1 MVVTTAFSTRCW
13 RNTVKAYLFGLGWA
27 LFLFGYISCNSFA
40 EGIEVKSA
48 KLNLVNDAY
57 ELNADISVS
66 LQKNL
71 EDALKKGL
79 VLHFQTDFVL
89 SEPHSWW
96 LSWWFDRTIVE
107 ASRFSILSY
116 HLLLRRYY
124 LETNYQLK
132 TYDTLDEALAA
143 LGHIEGWQVA
153 DKNQLDP
160 KGSYK
165 GALRLRLDL
174 SKLPKP
180 IQINAL
186 AGGKWEAEGEWY
198 KWKIEP

>member
-1 MVVTTAFSTRCW
+1 MIITTDFSTQFW
-13 RNTVKAYLFGLGWA
+13 RRLRQILLIGLGG
-27 LFLFGYISCNSFA
+27 LFLAGASA
-40 EGIEVKSA
+40 ADGIVVKSA
-48 KLNLVNDAY
+48 ELKLVNDAY

-79 VLHFQTDFVL
+79 ILHFQTDFEL
-89 SEPHSWW
+89 DRPRGW
-96 LSWWFDRTIVE
+96 WWFAESIAQ
-107 ASRFSILSY
+107 ASRVSILSY

-153 DKNQLDP
+153 EKKQL
-160 KGSYK
+160 KLKEAYRGR
-165 GALRLRLDL
+165 LRLRLDL

-186 AGGKWEAEGEWY
+186 AGGKWQAEGEWY
-198 KWKIEP
+198 EWKIEP

>member
-1 MVVTTAFSTRCW
+1 MIVTTVFSTRYW
-13 RNTVKAYLFGLGWA
+13 RNTVKAYLFALGWG
-27 LFLFGYISCNSFA
+27 LFLLGFIPCHSFA

-48 KLNLVNDAY
+48 ELKLVNDVY
-57 ELNADISVS
+57 DLNADISVY

-79 VLHFQTDFVL
+79 ILHFQTEFEL
-89 SEPHSWW
+89 SRPR
-96 LSWWFDRTIVE
+96 SWWFDETIVE
-107 ASRFSILSY
+107 ASRASILSY

-132 TYDTLDEALAA
+132 TYDTLEEALAA

-153 DKNQLDP
+153 DKKQLKP
-160 KGSYK
+160 KERYK
-165 GALRLRLDL
+165 GELRLRLDL
-174 SKLPKP
+174 SQLPKP

-186 AGGKWEAEGEWY
+186 AGGKWQAEGDWY